1 MATSW
6 NGRNLR
12 CRSGRKGIQ
21 QYLDS
26 GHNGANEPWPW
37 LRRFSS
43 REISCGITRV
53 YQYPP
58 SAGIFVSLL
67 SRDVSNRFDRRR
79 QHTFNFTATLSPASK
94 PTRRWTTADP
104 DDPAIDFDLSSV
116 FSSLS
121 GNLGSVYSMFEIS
134 SKLLKSIC
142 QRFLTNKDS
151 FSWILYYCIVFLI
164 EEELVA

>member
-1 MATSW
+1 MALT
-6 NGRNLR
+6 NRGLGLEDF
-12 CRSGRKGIQ
+12 RSERSAAG
-21 QYLDS
+21 S
-26 GHNGANEPWPW
+26 PAVVA
-37 LRRFSS
+37 
-43 REISCGITRV
+43 V

-121 GNLGSVYSMFEIS
+121 GNLESVYSMFEI
-134 SKLLKSIC
+134 
-142 QRFLTNKDS
+142 
-151 FSWILYYCIVFLI
+151 
-164 EEELVA
+164 LVDC